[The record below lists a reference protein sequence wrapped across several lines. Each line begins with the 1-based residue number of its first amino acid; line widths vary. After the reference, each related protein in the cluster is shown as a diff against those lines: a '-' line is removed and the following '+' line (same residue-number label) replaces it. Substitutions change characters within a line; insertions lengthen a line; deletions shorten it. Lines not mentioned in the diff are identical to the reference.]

1 MSRHVTTADEG
12 HLPDVSRI
20 NFRFSGDGR
29 YAACLARRGRG
40 LLVPEVWDVAGAR
53 PRTLRTRTGETSASV
68 PTPTDSGDVLLCRA
82 GTDAHR
88 LTLLTAPSRDN
99 GDDGDDGNAEEHELA
114 VFRGGVVRVVAGAA
128 PGIAAL
134 VLATGADGRTSVWR
148 LSGRAERP
156 ERIATAPYPVR
167 GGIWLDETGRRLALT
182 RAGAEPATVVLDT
195 STGALTPPAGPAADE
210 YVLLAAPGAGVLL
223 TAVRRDGA
231 YRLGV
236 RDRDDDGP
244 ARHPERLNAF
254 DGEVTPLALNPS
266 GRRLALAVNRR
277 TRSHLVL
284 HDLAADAGTEAR
296 LPAGVIHPAAR
307 WNTGGLHLVHSAP
320 GRPAGLVGI
329 AGCSVS
335 RPPAAIADG
344 GIRPSPARVLSCPGA
359 AGPMEAI
366 VYGDPTAGHRV
377 VVALHGGP
385 EAAWRFAH
393 EPLFQRLS
401 RAGIAVVAPNQ
412 RGSTG
417 YGAAHRDAIRD
428 AWGGPDLA
436 DVLALGRAL
445 AAARDPGAPRPMVYG
460 ASYGAYLALL
470 ACAAQADLWSRA
482 AVVAPFLSGRALYE
496 DGPPPVRALL
506 DRLGGRTDLDDELGP
521 RDLLRLAGRMRL
533 PLLIVHGDDDPIIP
547 VGHSRRLYA
556 RLRAARWPEGAAP
569 IYLEVPGGGH
579 DLQHDVRDTAVLDR
593 VVDFLR
599 AGPGA

>member
-1 MSRHVTTADEG
+1 MSSHVATAEKG
-12 HLPDVSRI
+12 HLPDVTRI

-40 LLVPEVWDVAGAR
+40 HLVPEVWDVAGAR
-53 PRTLRTRTGETSASV
+53 PRTLPTRAGETSASV
-68 PTPTDSGDVLLCRA
+68 PTPTDGGDVLLCRA
-82 GTDAHR
+82 GADGHR
-88 LTLLTAPSRDN
+88 LTLVTAPSH
-99 GDDGDDGNAEEHELA
+99 DDAHAEEHELA

-134 VLATGADGRTSVWR
+134 ALATGADGRTSVWR

-167 GGIWLDETGRRLALT
+167 GGIWLDAAGHRLALT
-182 RAGAEPATVVLDT
+182 RAGTEPATVVLDT
-195 STGALTPPAGPAADE
+195 SNGVLTPLAGPAGDE

-223 TAVRRDGA
+223 TAVRREGA

-244 ARHPERLNAF
+244 TRHPERLNAF

-277 TRSHLVL
+277 ARSHLVL
-284 HDLAADAGTEAR
+284 HDLAEDAGAEAG

-320 GRPAGLVGI
+320 DRPPGLVGI

-335 RPPAAIADG
+335 RPPAADG
-344 GIRPSPARVLSCPGA
+344 ETSPARVLSCPGA
-359 AGPMEAI
+359 AGPIEAI
-366 VYGDPTAGHRV
+366 VYGDPATSRRV

-436 DVLALGRAL
+436 DVLALGHAL
-445 AAARDPGAPRPMVYG
+445 AAARDPGEPRPMLYG

-482 AVVAPFLSGRALYE
+482 AVVAPFLSGRELYE

-506 DRLGGRTDLDDELGP
+506 DRLGGRTGIDDELGP

-547 VGHSRRLYA
+547 VEHSRRLYA
-556 RLRAARWPEGAAP
+556 RLRAAQWPEGAAP
-569 IYLEVPGGGH
+569 TYLEVPGGGH
-579 DLQHDVRDTAVLDR
+579 DLLHDVRDTAALDR
-593 VVDFLR
+593 VVGFLR